1 MSENERKKRLAYRKK
16 RQKIILIQSI
26 VAIVIALT
34 VAVSAFAFFRIDN
47 EFHVGYT
54 ESSSVDYLVTLKDND
69 FYDEEY
75 LGKQAYIAALISSL
89 VADFE
94 YTFTLDSQEVS
105 YNASYNLGTKLLISV
120 KQSGKT
126 LLTKDYPI
134 KTNVPV
140 EATTQGLVK
149 ITDTAVIDYDVY
161 NDFANNLLDVYSL
174 SGVNCSL
181 IVYMD
186 VNVSGKCA
194 DFEERLLSTHST
206 SLKIPLTQDLVE
218 INVEASLPHDK
229 NSVIVCNRA
238 ANRNTAMWFTII
250 SGALEILLLIE
261 LLIFIYLTRNHD
273 INYEIKVKRLVA
285 TYKSYIQRIL
295 TPFLTDGYQ
304 VLKVE
309 TFNEMLDIR
318 DTVNLPI
325 LMSENADKTCTSFMI
340 PANDKILYLFE
351 IKVDD
356 YDELYP
362 ETDTPDDTTNTQ
374 TAIIEEALIEEA
386 LNTAEEA
393 VVTEELALADQAIG
407 LFDRHALDY
416 SFTAKLHLTNEETRT
431 YYNEIYSF
439 IASYGL
445 KINRSWKKERVML
458 GRKTYA
464 ILSFRGL
471 KLAVSFALNPQDY
484 ENTKYKLLD
493 VSDVKQFAQVPA
505 QMKITSERK
514 AKWVKELLTEMLKN
528 DGVENK
534 NLNVIIKRI
543 KPKTKKKLIEEKL
556 IKID

>member
-1 MSENERKKRLAYRKK
+1 
-16 RQKIILIQSI
+16 
-26 VAIVIALT
+26 
-34 VAVSAFAFFRIDN
+34 
-47 EFHVGYT
+47 
-54 ESSSVDYLVTLKDND
+54 
-69 FYDEEY
+69 
-75 LGKQAYIAALISSL
+75 
-89 VADFE
+89 
-94 YTFTLDSQEVS
+94 
-105 YNASYNLGTKLLISV
+105 
-120 KQSGKT
+120 
-126 LLTKDYPI
+126 
-134 KTNVPV
+134 
-140 EATTQGLVK
+140 
-149 ITDTAVIDYDVY
+149 
-161 NDFANNLLDVYSL
+161 
-174 SGVNCSL
+174 
-181 IVYMD
+181 
-186 VNVSGKCA
+186 
-194 DFEERLLSTHST
+194 
-206 SLKIPLTQDLVE
+206 
-218 INVEASLPHDK
+218 
-229 NSVIVCNRA
+229 
-238 ANRNTAMWFTII
+238 MWFTII

-356 YDELYP
+356 YDKLYP
-362 ETDTPDDTTNTQ
+362 EVESTDDNTPPTKEPLTEEV
-374 TAIIEEALIEEA
+374 TADNSLTKEALIEEVLIEEDLVEEDLDQTDEDLSVEESEQDIETA
-386 LNTAEEA
+386 LT
-393 VVTEELALADQAIG
+393 DQAIG
-407 LFDRHALDY
+407 IFDRHALNY
-416 SFTAKLHLTNEETRT
+416 SFIAKLHLTSEETRT
-431 YYNEIYSF
+431 YYNEIYTF